1 MFYNRPSLQLT
12 RYNFQL
18 TADILSLEIGQNA
31 QSPAEEALKL
41 EPEVALNLHQLT
53 AGCRVWG
60 RVLKLNLVT
69 FNLVQ
74 VLVEFKSSLT

>member
-1 MFYNRPSLQLT
+1 M
-12 RYNFQL
+12 
-18 TADILSLEIGQNA
+18 EIGQNA
-31 QSPAEEALKL
+31 QFPAEEALKL

-53 AGCRVWG
+53 VGCRVWG
-60 RVLKLNLVT
+60 RVLKLNFVT